1 MPTSIAS
8 VWGAIRRSPI
18 VRGARIAVTIG
29 LVGFLGWKAGIL
41 ELTSRPIDLRWVVV
55 AFALT
60 VPSVALRA
68 YNHALLLNRP
78 TRVLSFG
85 QALGLTVVGVGIGLF
100 VPSGA
105 ADFAKA
111 YWGVQR
117 HGSAEA
123 MVVSVALDKLTSL
136 SAVAAMGAVGGFWAG
151 RLVIGWVAVA
161 LLILTLL
168 PFVAPRIVPWRFLF
182 RFLAPGQDVDP
193 HVVAQVAR
201 PPLGLL
207 LWVYVVSITGWL
219 LTYAVLGA
227 CLRAFGAEVSM
238 ADVLAFGPVSTIA
251 RLLPVSFAG
260 IGLGEA
266 TLATLFVSVGVPAGV
281 AARSV
286 LLSMIA
292 LVLVPG
298 AVGAVML
305 ASGRRHRSS
314 PEKH

>member
-8 VWGAIRRSPI
+8 IWDAAKRSPV
-18 VRGARIAVTIG
+18 VRVARIAVTIG
-29 LVGFLGWKAGIL
+29 LVGLLGWKAGVT
-41 ELTSRPIDLRWVVV
+41 ELTSQPMDWRWAAV

-60 VPSVALRA
+60 LPSVALRA

-78 TRVLSFG
+78 TKVLSFA
-85 QALGLTVVGVGIGLF
+85 QALRLTVVGVGIGLF

-111 YWGVQR
+111 YWGVRR

-123 MVVSVALDKLTSL
+123 MVVSVILDKLTSL
-136 SAVAAMGAVGGFWAG
+136 SAVAAMGAVGGFWAA
-151 RLVIGWVAVA
+151 RPVIGWAAVV

-168 PFVAPRIVPWRFLF
+168 PFAAPRIVPWGILL

-193 HVVAQVAR
+193 RIVARVAR
-201 PPLGLL
+201 PPLVLL

-227 CLRAFGAEVSM
+227 CLRAFGADVPM

-251 RLLPVSFAG
+251 RLLPVSIAG

-266 TLATLFVSVGVPAGV
+266 TLAALFMSVGVPAGV

-298 AVGAVML
+298 AVGAVLL
-305 ASGRRHRSS
+305 ASGRRRGSL
-314 PEKH
+314 PQ